1 MLESVRYEIGCRR
14 QWETGRKSVFAGESV
29 GMGKGAEGAEDV
41 VCLPRINVQRIHC
54 SHCRKMC
61 KGPAFPVFLGGGVR
75 RDERA
80 QVKGPSIVKCSKHW
94 ICEVY
99 RLQALFLR

>member
-61 KGPAFPVFLGGGVR
+61 KGPAFPVFLGGGG
-75 RDERA
+75 A
-80 QVKGPSIVKCSKHW
+80 KG
-94 ICEVY
+94 
-99 RLQALFLR
+99 